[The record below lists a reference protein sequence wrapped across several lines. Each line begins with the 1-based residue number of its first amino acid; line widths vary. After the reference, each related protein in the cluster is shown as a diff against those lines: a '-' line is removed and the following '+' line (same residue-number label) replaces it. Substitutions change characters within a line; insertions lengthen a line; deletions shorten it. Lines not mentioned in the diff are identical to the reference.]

1 MQLKVSDRLAI
12 ADRIGREL
20 QDRYSYSEIDTYLD
34 AFGVPRP
41 QGITANSKWV
51 YAKSALGG
59 VSASTLGEIVEDLGI
74 EALATISAKT
84 HPPEIWKDSRLRVFI
99 SHLSSEKLKAT
110 RLRDA
115 LNAYGASAF
124 VAHEDIEPTLEWQV
138 QIERA
143 LHCMELFIS
152 IHTPG
157 FSKSIWT
164 QQEIGFASCRG
175 VKIIALRMGEDP
187 TGFISKHQALS
198 RGVKTAE
205 QIAADIDVLLRKDE
219 RIKDRYEQCVLDADV
234 PF

>member
-12 ADRIGREL
+12 ADRLGREL
-20 QDRYSYSEIDTYLD
+20 QSRYSYEEIDAYLG
-34 AFGVPRP
+34 AFGIPKP
-41 QGITANSKWV
+41 EGITANSKWV
-51 YAKSALGG
+51 YAKTALGKA
-59 VSASTLGEIVEDLGI
+59 SPSTLGEIVEDLGI

-84 HPPEIWKDSRLRVFI
+84 QLPEIWKDGGLRVFI
-99 SHLSSEKLKAT
+99 SHLSTEKLKAT

-115 LNAYGASAF
+115 LQAYGVTAF

-164 QQEIGFASCRG
+164 QQEIGLAVCRS

-205 QIAADIDVLLRKDE
+205 QIASDIDVLLKKDE
-219 RIKDRYEQCVLDADV
+219 RIKDRYEQCALDADI

>member
-1 MQLKVSDRLAI
+1 MQLKISEKLAI
-12 ADRIGREL
+12 IDRIGREL
-20 QDRYSYSEIDTYLD
+20 QERYTLSEINTYLD
-34 AFGVPRP
+34 AFGVRRP
-41 QGITANSKWV
+41 TDVTSNSKWV
-51 YAKSALGG
+51 YAKSALGP
-59 VSASTLGEIVEDLGI
+59 VSVSVLGEIVEDLGI

-84 HPPEIWKDSRLRVFI
+84 HPPEVWKDGKLRVFI
-99 SHLSSEKLKAT
+99 SHLSAEKLKAT
-110 RLRDA
+110 RLRDS
-115 LNAYGASAF
+115 LFAYGATAF

-164 QQEIGFASCRG
+164 QQEIGFAVARG
-175 VKIIALRMGEDP
+175 VKIIAIRMGEDP

-198 RGVKTAE
+198 RGIKTAE
-205 QIAADIDVLLRKDE
+205 EIASDIDILLRKDE
-219 RIKDRYEQCVLDADV
+219 RIRERYEQCVLDADI